1 MSTTVG
7 GLPGVDL
14 LDHDLF
20 ADHEPWEVFERLQ
33 REAPVYFHPEPG
45 GRGFW
50 ALTKYEDVQAVLRD
64 PKTFSSEVGGAA
76 MIEDLPEDVLE
87 VRRNF
92 LEFDPPK
99 HGRYR
104 RLISKNFTP
113 GAVGAYEEWLRGLVR
128 ERLDRR
134 SPWASSTSSTSSPPP
149 SRSGSSRRSSGC
161 PTRCC
166 PAREARRPAARRHGP
181 EYVGEHAYAGELDEH
196 RYKPFGSP
204 WADEL
209 CALGRAYYADRRA
222 CPRDDVLTKIAV
234 GEVDGARSR
243 PGELD
248 NMFALMIVAGN
259 ETTRQAL
266 SLGTLALCEQPEQ
279 YDRLRADRS
288 LIPSAV
294 DELLRH
300 RAPVWF
306 FRRTTTRDVTVRGV
320 DIPAGDKVV
329 VWFAAANRDPDK
341 YPDPHRVDV
350 GRDAHDHLTFG
361 AAGRTTASGPPGQA
375 RAEGLPRGARGAGRP
390 RRARRGARPPALEL
404 HERPQAPARPGHA
417 RVSPPGAAARLR
429 PQRDVDDDLAARP
442 ARASSASPR
451 RSRPRA
457 STG

>member
-7 GLPGVDL
+7 ELPGVDL

-33 REAPVYFHPEPG
+33 REAPVYFHPEPD

-50 ALTKYEDVQAVLRD
+50 ALTKYADVQAVLRD

-76 MIEDLPEDVLE
+76 MIEDLPEDVLA

-113 GAVGAYEEWLRGLVR
+113 GAVGAYEDWLRALVR
-128 ERLDRR
+128 ERLDRAL
-134 SPWASSTSSTSSPPP
+134 PL
-149 SRSGSSRRSSGC
+149 G
-161 PTRCC
+161 
-166 PAREARRPAARRHGP
+166 EFDLVHELAAPIPIRVLAEILGLPDEVLPDLVRLGDRLLVDTDP
-181 EYVGEHAYAGELDEH
+181 EYVGEHAYTGELAEH

-204 WADEL
+204 WAEEL

-234 GEVDGARSR
+234 GEVDGRPLT

-259 ETTRQAL
+259 ETTRQAI

-329 VWFAAANRDPDK
+329 VWFAAANRDPEK

-361 AAGRTTASGPPGQA
+361 RGGPHHCLGVHLA
-375 RAEGLPRGARGAGRP
+375 K
-390 RRARRGARPPALEL
+390 LEL
-404 HERPQAPARPGHA
+404 KVYLEELVERVA
-417 RVSPPGAAARLR
+417 RVELAGEPVRQRSNFTNGLKRLPVR
-429 PQRDVDDDLAARP
+429 VAL
-442 ARASSASPR
+442 
-451 RSRPRA
+451 
-457 STG
+457 G